1 MPIYSAATTF
11 DHPTVSVPVSRDPPL
26 SVIAV
31 DHLPSLLPREASEAF
46 SKQLLPSLLELERR
60 KENDVWQRAEK
71 VFQEKVAEL

>member
-1 MPIYSAATTF
+1 
-11 DHPTVSVPVSRDPPL
+11 VPVSRDPPL

-60 KENDVWQRAEK
+60 TENEVWRKAEK
-71 VFQEKVAEL
+71 VFQEKVAELEK